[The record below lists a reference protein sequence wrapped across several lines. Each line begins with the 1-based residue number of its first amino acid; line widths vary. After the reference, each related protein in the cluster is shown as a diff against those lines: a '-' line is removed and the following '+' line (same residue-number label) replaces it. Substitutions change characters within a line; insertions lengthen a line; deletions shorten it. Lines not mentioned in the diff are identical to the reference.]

1 MPPFRLALPGLLLWT
16 PLLSAAAPAMPS
28 DHWSFR
34 PIRRP
39 ALPTPPVSPPG
50 KGGIPGGWVRNP
62 IDAFVLARLD
72 KEGLRPSAEADRIT
86 LLRRVSLDL
95 VGLPPTPEE
104 VDAFL

>member
-1 MPPFRLALPGLLLWT
+1 MPPFRLALPGLLLCT

-50 KGGIPGGWVRNP
+50 KGGIQGGWVRNP
-62 IDAFVLARLD
+62 HPNQF
-72 KEGLRPSAEADRIT
+72 KGEGAKREA
-86 LLRRVSLDL
+86 
-95 VGLPPTPEE
+95 P
-104 VDAFL
+104 A